1 MFGQLFPLFTTL
13 VYLGHI
19 DSQPAVEGFDRSPPS
34 GVSRRGLPRG
44 LPLSPTFSIKTETYK
59 LVNDWQIDGG

>member
-34 GVSRRGLPRG
+34 GVARRGLPRG
-44 LPLSPTFSIKTETYK
+44 LPLSTTFSITETYK
-59 LVNDWQIDGG
+59 LVNDRQIDGG